1 MFSKLP
7 LIQKILKNRAAT
19 FLIGLVSI
27 ILLLSVMY
35 KLYGMYLKQQVQEA
49 FLTKDQLE
57 KRLMKLE
64 ELLETHTHT
73 LPTKT
78 GMNSDAVTETLEE
91 DTPPP

>member
-7 LIQKILKNRAAT
+7 LIQKLLKNRAAT

-35 KLYGMYLKQQVQEA
+35 KLYGMYVQEA